1 MSAMREYNIIEDD
14 VQDDLRDEDI
24 MKYKDF
30 GQLTTNYQDVIN
42 RIHKKP
48 LYKDPKAFITLVLA
62 IIILYLVIEAMRED
76 EAIVNPTDNIEQTID

>member
-1 MSAMREYNIIEDD
+1 MREYHIIEDD

-30 GQLTTNYQDVIN
+30 GQLTTNYQEVIN
-42 RIHKKP
+42 RVHKKP

-62 IIILYLVIEAMRED
+62 IIILYLVLEAVNED
-76 EAIVNPTDNIEQTID
+76 SSTPAPTTNTPNTELNQ